1 VKIILLGP
9 FAVVN
14 GDGEAAVGRGNER
27 ALLALLALHANAALS
42 TDRIVDAM
50 WGERPPAS
58 ARDMVRLYVSRARG
72 RIGERLVTEASGYSL
87 RATEDEIDL
96 AQFERLRRAGSEALS
111 TGAAAVAATHL
122 RGALDL
128 WRGDPLVEFADF
140 PFAREEIPRLAELRL
155 GTIEDYNDASLATG
169 EAAQLISSLE
179 RLVDENPYRERLR
192 GQLMLSLYRSGRQT
206 DALARY
212 REGRGLLVDE
222 VGVEPGPRLREL
234 ERAILQQDA
243 SLTPLQ
249 PPRSHGEP
257 PPERRRLGRRRPI
270 IVATVA
276 LAALGAGVTTYL
288 VETTGAAMALRSLP
302 ADSVGLVA
310 VSSGRLQAA
319 IRLPGVPV
327 DMTSSSGR
335 LWVALGEPHAVA
347 VIEPARKTLDTTI
360 RLVSVPRRVGP
371 GTRGVFVAN
380 SYDGTISRIDATTHA
395 VGKPEHLF
403 PPTRISFTEGDRILW
418 ATGSPGND
426 VVRLNPRTGRVDGRI
441 RGVDN
446 PISIALGFGE
456 VWLAS
461 SRRAEVQGVKG
472 RTVRTIPIGSLPTAV
487 TTGSGAVWAVSPA
500 DGKLWRIDPRGRDV
514 VAAIGV
520 GSDPTFVAAGRGSI
534 WVGSA
539 RDGML
544 ARVNP
549 STNRIDEAIHLGRPI
564 GGLTFVGDQLWVAVQ

>member
-27 ALLALLALHANAALS
+27 ALLALLALHANAALP

-87 RATEDEIDL
+87 RATEDEVDL
-96 AQFERLRRAGSEALS
+96 AEFERLRRAGSEALS

-155 GTIEDYNDASLATG
+155 GTIEDYNDARLATG
-169 EAAQLISSLE
+169 EAAQLIPSLE

-212 REGRGLLVDE
+212 REGRRLLVDE

-234 ERAILQQDA
+234 ERAILQHDA
-243 SLTPLQ
+243 DLTPLQ
-249 PPRSHGEP
+249 RPRSDGA
-257 PPERRRLGRRRPI
+257 PPERRRPGRRRPI

-276 LAALGAGVTTYL
+276 VAALGAGVTTYL
-288 VETTGAAMALRSLP
+288 VETTGAATSLRSLP
-302 ADSVGLVA
+302 ENSVGLVD

-319 IRLPGVPV
+319 IGLPGVPV
-327 DMTSSSGR
+327 DMTASSGR

-347 VIEPARKTLDTTI
+347 EIEPARKTLDTTI
-360 RLVSVPRRVGP
+360 RLVSVPRRVAP
-371 GTRGVFVAN
+371 GTRGVWVAN

-395 VGKPEHLF
+395 VGKPERLF
-403 PPTRISFTEGDRILW
+403 PPTRISFAGGDRTLW
-418 ATGSPGND
+418 ATGSPGNG

-441 RGVDN
+441 RGLDN

-456 VWLAS
+456 LWLAS
-461 SRRAEVQGVKG
+461 SRRAEVQLVTG

-487 TTGSGAVWAVSPA
+487 TTGTGAVWAVSPA

-514 VAAIGV
+514 VAAIGA
-520 GSDPTFVAAGRGSI
+520 GSDPTFLAAGGGSI

-539 RDGML
+539 RDGVL
-544 ARVNP
+544 IRVNP
-549 STNRIDEAIHLGRPI
+549 NTNKVDEAIHLGRPI
-564 GGLTFVGDQLWVAVQ
+564 GGLTFDGDQLWVAVQ